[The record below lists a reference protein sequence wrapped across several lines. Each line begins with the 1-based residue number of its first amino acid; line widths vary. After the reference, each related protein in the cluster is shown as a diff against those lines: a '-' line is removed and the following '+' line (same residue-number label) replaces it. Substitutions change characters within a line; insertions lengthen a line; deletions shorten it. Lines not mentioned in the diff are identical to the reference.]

1 MTGRQWTFFTHHA
14 HVLISLARDP
24 TLRLRDI
31 AGAVGV
37 TERATATLVSEL
49 VHAGYLQRFKDGR
62 RNRYRV
68 DLSGGLRHDAGLGHH
83 RCGEVFEP
91 LLSNGDA
98 IRRPPPEGRPSARV
112 QRSGPDWP
120 ARMTFGCRARS
131 HSRMLNNAPGG
142 GRCG

>member
-1 MTGRQWTFFTHHA
+1 MAVEEVSGRQWTFFSHHA

-31 AGAVGV
+31 ALAVGV

-68 DLSGGLRHDAGLGHH
+68 DLSGGLRHSLVDGVPVAA
-83 RCGEVFEP
+83 VFAP
-91 LLSNGDA
+91 LL
-98 IRRPPPEGRPSARV
+98 PSPADLHLDPAVGAAPVSRQVARQHV
-112 QRSGPDWP
+112 R
-120 ARMTFGCRARS
+120 
-131 HSRMLNNAPGG
+131 
-142 GRCG
+142 

>member
-1 MTGRQWTFFTHHA
+1 MVEEVTGRPWTFFTHHA

-31 AGAVGV
+31 AAAVGV

-68 DLSGGLRHDAGLGHH
+68 DLSGGLRHGLVTGTSV
-83 RCGEVFEP
+83 GEVFGP
-91 LLSNGDA
+91 LLSNGD
-98 IRRPPPEGRPSARV
+98 GSGTSNGSASE
-112 QRSGPDWP
+112 RS
-120 ARMTFGCRARS
+120 A
-131 HSRMLNNAPGG
+131 
-142 GRCG
+142 

>member
-1 MTGRQWTFFTHHA
+1 MVEEVSGRPWTFFTHHA

-31 AGAVGV
+31 ASAVGV

-68 DLSGGLRHDAGLGHH
+68 DLSGGLRHELVSGTSV
-83 RCGEVFEP
+83 GEVFGP
-91 LLSNGDA
+91 LL
-98 IRRPPPEGRPSARV
+98 PEGKGSSAPDGGTSE
-112 QRSGPDWP
+112 RS
-120 ARMTFGCRARS
+120 A
-131 HSRMLNNAPGG
+131 
-142 GRCG
+142 

>member
-1 MTGRQWTFFTHHA
+1 MEEVTGRPWTFFTHHA

-62 RNRYRV
+62 RNHYRV
-68 DLSGGLRHDAGLGHH
+68 DLSGGLRHAVVTGTSVA
-83 RCGEVFEP
+83 EVFEP
-91 LLSNGDA
+91 LLSNDRESVASERGA
-98 IRRPPPEGRPSARV
+98 
-112 QRSGPDWP
+112 
-120 ARMTFGCRARS
+120 
-131 HSRMLNNAPGG
+131 
-142 GRCG
+142 

>member
-1 MTGRQWTFFTHHA
+1 
-14 HVLISLARDP
+14 VLLSLARDP

-68 DLSGGLRHDAGLGHH
+68 DLSGGLRHDLAGATSV
-83 RCGEVFEP
+83 GEVFAA
-91 LLSNGDA
+91 LLPD
-98 IRRPPPEGRPSARV
+98 GRPRADGDEVDPPSAQVR
-112 QRSGPDWP
+112 
-120 ARMTFGCRARS
+120 
-131 HSRMLNNAPGG
+131 
-142 GRCG
+142 

>member
-1 MTGRQWTFFTHHA
+1 VEEITGRPWTFFTHHA
-14 HVLISLARDP
+14 HVLISLSRDP

-68 DLSGGLRHDAGLGHH
+68 DLSGGLRHDLVSDTSVGA
-83 RCGEVFEP
+83 VFGP
-91 LLSNGDA
+91 LLQDGNGPGASVQDA
-98 IRRPPPEGRPSARV
+98 SERSA
-112 QRSGPDWP
+112 
-120 ARMTFGCRARS
+120 
-131 HSRMLNNAPGG
+131 
-142 GRCG
+142 

>member
-1 MTGRQWTFFTHHA
+1 MVEEVTGRQWTFFTHHA
-14 HVLISLARDP
+14 HVLLSLARDP

-68 DLSGGLRHDAGLGHH
+68 DLSGGLRHPLVEGASVA
-83 RCGEVFEP
+83 EVFEP
-91 LLSNGDA
+91 LL
-98 IRRPPPEGRPSARV
+98 
-112 QRSGPDWP
+112 P
-120 ARMTFGCRARS
+120 AG
-131 HSRMLNNAPGG
+131 HSETLATAEQGA
-142 GRCG
+142 

>member
-1 MTGRQWTFFTHHA
+1 MVEEVTGRPWTFFTHHA

-68 DLSGGLRHDAGLGHH
+68 DLSGGLRHDLVSGTSVGA
-83 RCGEVFEP
+83 VFGP
-91 LLSNGDA
+91 LLTDGD
-98 IRRPPPEGRPSARV
+98 G
-112 QRSGPDWP
+112 SG
-120 ARMTFGCRARS
+120 TS
-131 HSRMLNNAPGG
+131 SGG
-142 GRCG
+142 ASERTA

>member
-1 MTGRQWTFFTHHA
+1 MQEVSGRPWTFFTHHA
-14 HVLISLARDP
+14 HVLLSLARDP

-68 DLSGGLRHDAGLGHH
+68 DLSGGLRHQVASDVSVA
-83 RCGEVFEP
+83 EVFSP
-91 LLSNGDA
+91 LA
-98 IRRPPPEGRPSARV
+98 A
-112 QRSGPDWP
+112 P
-120 ARMTFGCRARS
+120 A
-131 HSRMLNNAPGG
+131 
-142 GRCG
+142 

>member
-1 MTGRQWTFFTHHA
+1 MEEVTGRPWTFFTHHA

-68 DLSGGLRHDAGLGHH
+68 DLSGGLRHGLVDGTSV
-83 RCGEVFEP
+83 GEVFEP
-91 LLSNGDA
+91 LLSNGRDPVVSERGA
-98 IRRPPPEGRPSARV
+98 
-112 QRSGPDWP
+112 
-120 ARMTFGCRARS
+120 
-131 HSRMLNNAPGG
+131 
-142 GRCG
+142 

>member
-1 MTGRQWTFFTHHA
+1 MEEVTGRPWTFFTHHA

-68 DLSGGLRHDAGLGHH
+68 DLSGSLRHDLVSGTSV
-83 RCGEVFEP
+83 GEVFGP
-91 LLSNGDA
+91 LLSDDNGSGA
-98 IRRPPPEGRPSARV
+98 SNGSTSERSA
-112 QRSGPDWP
+112 
-120 ARMTFGCRARS
+120 
-131 HSRMLNNAPGG
+131 
-142 GRCG
+142 